1 LGSFKIWEAGRGL
14 VFSHFG
20 IQLKVGHLIDV
31 ICLFEMIEYVSV
43 VFLRRNAGE
52 RESDRGSNQETEIL
66 TNERRKRGEEF
77 SLSVCGHDL
86 SMRN

>member
-1 LGSFKIWEAGRGL
+1 MFLSSFSGGMRER
-14 VFSHFG
+14 
-20 IQLKVGHLIDV
+20 
-31 ICLFEMIEYVSV
+31 E
-43 VFLRRNAGE
+43 RE
-52 RESDRGSNQETEIL
+52 RESDRGGNQETEIL

>member
-1 LGSFKIWEAGRGL
+1 

-20 IQLKVGHLIDV
+20 IQLKVGHLIDE

-52 RESDRGSNQETEIL
+52 RESDRG
-66 TNERRKRGEEF
+66 
-77 SLSVCGHDL
+77 
-86 SMRN
+86 